1 MLVKTKKGHWSSFR
15 YKKMKKPFT
24 PKFVCADRRLSCL
37 FLAFFVLVSF
47 LCYSSMMDDEVSV
60 KLRNLF
66 RRESENV
73 VNALTGEEEKIQFEV
88 CKLLKKGTNVPC

>member
-24 PKFVCADRRLSCL
+24 LKFVCADRRLYCL

-47 LCYSSMMDDEVSV
+47 LCHSSMMDDE
-60 KLRNLF
+60 NF
-66 RRESENV
+66 
-73 VNALTGEEEKIQFEV
+73 VNALTGEEEKIQFDV
-88 CKLLKKGTNVPC
+88 CKLLKKGTNIPC